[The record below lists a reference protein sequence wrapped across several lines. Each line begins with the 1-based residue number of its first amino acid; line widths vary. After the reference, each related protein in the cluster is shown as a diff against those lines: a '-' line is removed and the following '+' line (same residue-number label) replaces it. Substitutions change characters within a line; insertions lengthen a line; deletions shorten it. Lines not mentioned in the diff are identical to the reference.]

1 MQKREK
7 RQKIS
12 NYFTLFMLILGA
24 GVVYYIYSN
33 FNGWMFGILTVV
45 CIFVTL
51 LIIGM
56 VVPDEDKKEKKVK

>member
-1 MQKREK
+1 MSDTAAIWFHERH
-7 RQKIS
+7 IPP
-12 NYFTLFMLILGA
+12 A